1 MIELR
6 DNLRVVANASTVPVL
21 WMKTSKQMKMKWNES
36 IRLNERLY
44 RIWFVKNVL
53 STEYLELSQ
62 SDLDDPEN
70 LVNDCDDLEVS
81 KA

>member
-21 WMKTSKQMKMKWNES
+21 LMKTSKQMKMKWNES

-53 STEYLELSQ
+53 SISSSRNQTSTTLKIWSMTVMTSKYQKLE
-62 SDLDDPEN
+62 
-70 LVNDCDDLEVS
+70 
-81 KA
+81 K

>member
-1 MIELR
+1 LDE
-6 DNLRVVANASTVPVL
+6 DEQANENEVERVDQA
-21 WMKTSKQMKMKWNES
+21 
-36 IRLNERLY
+36 EREVIQDLV
-44 RIWFVKNVL
+44 REEC
-53 STEYLELSQ
+53 TEYLELSQ

>member
-36 IRLNERLY
+36 VDQAEREVIQDLV
-44 RIWFVKNVL
+44 REEC
-53 STEYLELSQ
+53 TEYLELSQ
-62 SDLDDPEN
+62 SDLDDPGN

>member
-36 IRLNERLY
+36 VDQAEREVIQDLV
-44 RIWFVKNVL
+44 REEC
-53 STEYLELSQ
+53 TEYLELSQ